1 MAKETKQS
9 LGGQKRAESLTDK
22 QRKRIATKAAKERWR
37 EEAKLPKAEYRGEVV
52 IGDIKIPCAV
62 LEDGRR
68 VISETGI
75 TKAILGTRSGASIKL
90 KSQANKDGALL
101 PVFLA
106 PPRLKPI
113 ITSELGDEP
122 LEPIVYKDGRR
133 KVVGYGAEILP
144 TVCDI
149 WLKAREAGV
158 LQKQQL
164 PKAMKAEILMRGL
177 ARVGVIALVDEAT
190 GYQAVR
196 DRQALQKI
204 LEDFI
209 AKELQPWVKT
219 FPDEFYEQLYRLRG
233 WKYRPLNTSR
243 PGVVAHYTV
252 NLIYERLAPGV
263 LDELKKKAPKNI
275 KGRRKARLHQGLT
288 PEIGH
293 PKLREH
299 ISNVL
304 VLLRV
309 NEDWNS
315 FMEMMDKALPK
326 YCDGKQLRMF
336 TKPTGVTDD
345 DIIDV

>member
-1 MAKETKQS
+1 MPKETKQS
-9 LGGQKRAESLTDK
+9 IGGQKRAESLTSD
-22 QRKRIATKAAKERWR
+22 QRSKIASMAAQARWKE
-37 EEAKLPKAEYRGEVV
+37 ESKLPKAEFRGEVI

-62 LEDGRR
+62 LDNGKR

-90 KSQANKDGALL
+90 KSEANKDGSLL
-101 PVFLA
+101 PIFLA
-106 PPRLKPI
+106 PPRLKDI
-113 ITSELGDEP
+113 VNSELGC
-122 LEPIVYKDGRR
+122 EPIEQIIYKDGNR

-144 TVCDI
+144 IVCDI
-149 WLKAREAGV
+149 WLKAREAGL

-190 GYQAVR
+190 GYQAIR

-204 LEDFI
+204 LESFI

-219 FPDEFYEQLYRLRG
+219 FPDEFYEQLFRLRG
-233 WKYRPLNTSR
+233 WEYKPLNTSR

-263 LDELKKKAPKNI
+263 LDELKKKAPKSSDGRI
-275 KGRRKARLHQGLT
+275 KTRLHQGLT
-288 PEIGH
+288 ADIGH

-309 NEDWNS
+309 NDNWDT
-315 FMEMMDKALPK
+315 FMKMMDRALPK
-326 YCDGKQLRMF
+326 YCDGKQFRLF
-336 TKPTGVTDD
+336 TKPTGVSDG
-345 DIIDV
+345 IIEG